1 MSKRD
6 YILIAR
12 AIAAVW
18 TDPADHVDTH
28 ANYGNA
34 IHDVT
39 VSIGKALATDNPRFD
54 MERFIAASMPESP
67 A

>member
-1 MSKRD
+1 MSRRD
-6 YILIAR
+6 YILIGR

-18 TDPADHVDTH
+18 TDPANHVDTR
-28 ANYGNA
+28 ANYVNA

-54 MERFIAASMPESP
+54 MDGFLTASMPKE
-67 A
+67 